1 VAWEALALLAV
12 SEDSV
17 ALVQWAANQALS
29 KCQVLL
35 VQALQVLKL
44 SQLVPE
50 VLEALGELVVLEVL
64 VPLEH
69 RLTHSLH

>member
-1 VAWEALALLAV
+1 M
-12 SEDSV
+12 
-17 ALVQWAANQALS
+17 QWVANQALS

-44 SQLVPE
+44 NQLVPE
-50 VLEALGELVVLEVL
+50 ELEALVVREVPEVL